1 MTLWIL
7 DTDHVSLFQS
17 GHPLVTKRVQ
27 SIDPNAL
34 AVTIVTVEEQMYGRL
49 NRIRRAKSPEDL
61 SLAYFNLNRTLAYF
75 QTIDVI
81 DFVGEASLKENR
93 VAADCYQEIIGQKL
107 RVGTQDL
114 KIAAITLSRQAIVVT
129 RNNRDFGKVSGL
141 QIEDWSI

>member
-17 GHPLVTKRVQ
+17 GHPLVTQRVQ

-34 AVTIVTVEEQMYGRL
+34 AVTIFTVEEQMYGRL

-61 SLAYFNLNRTLAYF
+61 SLAYVNLNRTLAYF
-75 QTIDVI
+75 QTIDVV
-81 DFVGEASLKENR
+81 DFDKA
-93 VAADCYQEIIGQKL
+93 AADCYREIIAQKL

-129 RNNRDFGKVSGL
+129 RNNRDFSKVPDL

>member
-17 GHPLVTKRVQ
+17 GHPLITQKVR
-27 SIDPNAL
+27 SIDPNAI

-49 NRIRRAKSPEDL
+49 NRIRRAKSTEDL
-61 SLAYFNLNRTLAYF
+61 RLAYFNLNRTLDYF
-75 QTIDVI
+75 ETINVL

-93 VAADCYQEIIGQKL
+93 AAADYYQEIIDKKI

-114 KIAAITLSRQAIVVT
+114 KIAAITFSRQAIVVT
-129 RNNRDFGKVSGL
+129 RNYRDFGRIPQL

>member
-7 DTDHVSLFQS
+7 DTDHVSLFQT
-17 GHPLVTKRVQ
+17 GHPLITQRVR
-27 SIDPNAL
+27 SIDPNAI

-49 NRIRRAKSPEDL
+49 NRIRRAKSTEDL
-61 SLAYFNLNRTLAYF
+61 RLAYFNLNRTLDYF
-75 QTIDVI
+75 QTINVL
-81 DFVGEASLKENR
+81 DFDEA
-93 VAADCYQEIIGQKL
+93 AANCYQEIVGQKL

-129 RNNRDFGKVSGL
+129 RNYRDFGKVSGL

>member
-7 DTDHVSLFQS
+7 DTDHVSLFQT
-17 GHPLVTKRVQ
+17 GHPLITQRVR
-27 SIDPNAL
+27 SIDPNAI

-49 NRIRRAKSPEDL
+49 NRIRRAKSTEDL
-61 SLAYFNLNRTLAYF
+61 RLAYFNLNRTLDYF
-75 QTIDVI
+75 QTINVL
-81 DFVGEASLKENR
+81 DFDEA
-93 VAADCYQEIIGQKL
+93 AADCYQEIIGQKL

-129 RNNRDFGKVSGL
+129 RNYRDFGKVSGL

>member
-7 DTDHVSLFQS
+7 DTDHVSLFQT
-17 GHPLVTKRVQ
+17 GHPLITQKVR
-27 SIDPNAL
+27 SLDPNAI

-49 NRIRRAKSPEDL
+49 NRIRRAKSTEDL
-61 SLAYFNLNRTLAYF
+61 RLAYFNLNRTLEYF
-75 QTIDVI
+75 QTINVL
-81 DFVGEASLKENR
+81 DFDGA
-93 VAADCYQEIIGQKL
+93 AADCYQEIIGQKL

-129 RNNRDFGKVSGL
+129 RNYRDFGKIPGL

>member
-7 DTDHVSLFQS
+7 DTDHVSLFQT
-17 GHPLVTKRVQ
+17 GHPLITQRVR
-27 SIDPNAL
+27 SIDPNAI

-49 NRIRRAKSPEDL
+49 NRIRRAKSTEDL
-61 SLAYFNLNRTLAYF
+61 RLAYFNLNRTLDYF
-75 QTIDVI
+75 QTINVL
-81 DFVGEASLKENR
+81 DFDEA
-93 VAADCYQEIIGQKL
+93 AADCYQEIVGQKL

-129 RNNRDFGKVSGL
+129 RNYRDFGKVSGL

>member
-7 DTDHVSLFQS
+7 DTDHISLFQT
-17 GHPLVTKRVQ
+17 GHPLITQRVQ
-27 SIDPNAL
+27 SIDPNAI

-49 NRIRRAKSPEDL
+49 NRIRRAKSPADL

-75 QTIDVI
+75 QTVNVI
-81 DFVGEASLKENR
+81 DFDRA
-93 VAADCYQEIIGQKL
+93 AADCYQEIINRKL

-114 KIAAITLSRQAIVVT
+114 KIAAITLSRQAIIVT
-129 RNNRDFGKVSGL
+129 RNNRDFGEVPVL